1 MDIGKKQRIL
11 QKLFDN
17 SERCLIEPENP
28 FSMDNPDAIVANGNK
43 LFAIYIPTYREN
55 ENADH
60 LLRRLYLSQ
69 LSYGYKLTPIIVVME
84 EMAMRM
90 IYNSPIIAQTFGYI
104 SESTDDVVNIVNQA
118 NPRKRRSKY
127 FSEMQ
132 AMQYLTYRQNIE
144 LSERSRKEMRT
155 EFSTQ
160 ELRKVEPVI
169 TRSWSTEKEKESR
182 LYWKSEVCFVASVE
196 KKKNASFRTSFEQLM
211 TTAFMSKF
219 QLDNGEIFP
228 TGMYNELSVL
238 NTDWNMFDEESVPN
252 MYNRMLSYVGLPP
265 ISISTERELTQ
276 VFECYQKIRNNVVG

>member
-1 MDIGKKQRIL
+1 MDIGQKQWIL

-69 LSYGYKLTPIIVVME
+69 LSYGYKLTPIMVVME

-90 IYNSPIIAQTFGYI
+90 IYHSPVITQTFGYI
-104 SESTDDVVNIVNQA
+104 SESTDEVVNIVNHE

-127 FSEMQ
+127 FSELQ
-132 AMQYLTYRQNIE
+132 TMQYLTYRQNIE

-160 ELRKVEPVI
+160 ELRKVEPVV
-169 TRSWSTEKEKESR
+169 TKSWSTEKEKESR
-182 LYWKSEVCFVASVE
+182 MYWKSEACFVASVE

-211 TTAFMSKF
+211 TTVFMSKF

-252 MYNRMLSYVGLPP
+252 AHNRMLSYVGLPP

-276 VFECYQKIRNNVVG
+276 VYECYQKIRNNVVG